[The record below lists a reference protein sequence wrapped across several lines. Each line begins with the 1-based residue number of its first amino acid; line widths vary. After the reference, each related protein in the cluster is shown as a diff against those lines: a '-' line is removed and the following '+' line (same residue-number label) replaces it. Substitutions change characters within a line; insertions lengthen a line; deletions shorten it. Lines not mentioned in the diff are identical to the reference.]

1 MSRLQDMYGKDFHP
15 IMKLAENAHKLDSMC
30 QQAKQLL
37 LITTIYIERDI
48 TFLLVFFVFFLF
60 NDYNQLRA
68 KYIYIKVA
76 YYEYTRTGKEQSIY
90 P

>member
-1 MSRLQDMYGKDFHP
+1 
-15 IMKLAENAHKLDSMC
+15 MC

-60 NDYNQLRA
+60 NDYNQLEA
-68 KYIYIKVA
+68 KYIYFKVA
-76 YYEYTRTGKEQSIY
+76 YYEY
-90 P
+90 

>member
-1 MSRLQDMYGKDFHP
+1 
-15 IMKLAENAHKLDSMC
+15 MC

-60 NDYNQLRA
+60 NDYNQLEA
-68 KYIYIKVA
+68 KYIYFKVA

>member
-1 MSRLQDMYGKDFHP
+1 
-15 IMKLAENAHKLDSMC
+15 MC

-37 LITTIYIERDI
+37 SITTIYIERDI

-60 NDYNQLRA
+60 NDYNQLEA